1 MTTVIIIKNSKQQYK
16 GFICDGHAD
25 YAKKK
30 YFFKQPDILCSSI
43 STLVI
48 STINSLE
55 KLAGELD
62 NMVQDV
68 DEKDGRISC
77 QFKTPITN
85 EKSIVLLDAMV
96 LGLSEL
102 SKEYGSEYLQV
113 KFEEV

>member
-1 MTTVIIIKNSKQQYK
+1 MTTVIIIKNSNQQYR

-25 YAKKK
+25 YAKKN
-30 YFFKQPDILCSSI
+30 YFLKQPDILCSSI

-48 STINSLE
+48 NTMNSLE
-55 KLAGELD
+55 SLTGELE
-62 NMVQDV
+62 NMSQDV
-68 DEKDGRISC
+68 NEKTGYISC

-96 LGLSEL
+96 LGLTDL
-102 SKEYGSEYLQV
+102 SKEYGSKYLQV